1 MGPILIDGEKSR
13 WRIVLTSGRRN
24 TEHERRLGLAGRRCD
39 RGWWAQESA
48 GRFKGLAHGDCGVRL
63 GDGNCENHGRT
74 PRLLRGREGSG
85 GRGRDCQVGQA
96 GQRGAGDARREQLA
110 GGSGEKGRGAR
121 ATCVRWASALAGP
134 ERAGGGRA
142 GQAGGGERCAGA
154 RAERERRTG
163 PGEGEGDGL
172 GRGEGW
178 SGLGFILG
186 LVFFSISNL
195 FYF

>member
-63 GDGNCENHGRT
+63 GDGNCENHGWT

-142 GQAGGGERCAGA
+142 GQAGGGERCAGW
-154 RAERERRTG
+154 
-163 PGEGEGDGL
+163 PGERSDARCGL
-172 GRGEGW
+172 RGKARETGRGEEREW
-178 SGLGFILG
+178 LGPRG
-186 LVFFSISNL
+186 E
-195 FYF
+195 

>member
-1 MGPILIDGEKSR
+1 MCGGE
-13 WRIVLTSGRRN
+13 L
-24 TEHERRLGLAGRRCD
+24 
-39 RGWWAQESA
+39 
-48 GRFKGLAHGDCGVRL
+48 
-63 GDGNCENHGRT
+63 
-74 PRLLRGREGSG
+74 
-85 GRGRDCQVGQA
+85 
-96 GQRGAGDARREQLA
+96 
-110 GGSGEKGRGAR
+110 
-121 ATCVRWASALAGP
+121 
-134 ERAGGGRA
+134 GRA

-154 RAERERRTG
+154 RAEQERRTG

>member
-1 MGPILIDGEKSR
+1 MRARAGK
-13 WRIVLTSGRRN
+13 
-24 TEHERRLGLAGRRCD
+24 LGVGFAGD
-39 RGWWAQESA
+39 RGH
-48 GRFKGLAHGDCGVRL
+48 F
-63 GDGNCENHGRT
+63 
-74 PRLLRGREGSG
+74 LLRGRATRKEEDDPDGRARGLSG
-85 GRGRDCQVGQA
+85 
-96 GQRGAGDARREQLA
+96 GDARA
-110 GGSGEKGRGAR
+110 A
-121 ATCVRWASALAGP
+121 CVRWASALAGP

-154 RAERERRTG
+154 RAEQERRTG